1 MISLVPS
8 DSPILRQPCREV
20 RTAEVPELCDPK
32 FLYRVDK
39 FRKQQGGIGLAAP
52 QIGDSRQ
59 WFVWTSPKTRTG
71 PAGLVI
77 NPKVTFRSGATE
89 TFEEGCLSFPGQ
101 RMVVARPVEVEVDY
115 INESGV
121 SLRQRLHYIAAR
133 VFLHEFEHLQ
143 GICIVPSSSSL

>member
-8 DSPILRQPCREV
+8 DSPILRQPCRPV
-20 RTAEVPELCDPK
+20 RPDELPELCDPK

-52 QIGDSRQ
+52 QIGDGRQ
-59 WFVWTSPKTRTG
+59 WFVWASPRTG
-71 PAGLVI
+71 GTGGLVI

-89 TFEEGCLSFPGQ
+89 AFEEGCLSFPGQ
-101 RMVVARPVEVEVDY
+101 RMVVTRPVEIEVDY

-121 SLRQRLHYIAAR
+121 GLRQRLHYLAAR
-133 VFLHEFEHLQ
+133 VFLHEFDHLQ